1 MIIINVCA
9 LGCLDVKTYQAAWL
23 GLFFSLASVIERQRH
38 GKKAEQW
45 MSCQERPGELQLP
58 VRVVVCL
65 VLLDNTIVQLSKLIC
80 KIQPKNNHHLITAE
94 HLTAELLVVS
104 CQQWP
109 IDSRSVCM
117 CLLKIYYNSILQAL
131 ALVRSDCWGPLG
143 PGPDL
148 GPLGLSA
155 CRGLGQV
162 EFIQDTFTAETRIH
176 SLAIHCHLLFHE
188 GTITSRNKVHVSN
201 A

>member
-1 MIIINVCA
+1 MSRPTRLHGWVC
-9 LGCLDVKTYQAAWL
+9 
-23 GLFFSLASVIERQRH
+23 FFSLASVIERQRH

-45 MSCQERPGELQLP
+45 MSCQERPDELQLP

-148 GPLGLSA
+148 GPLGLSGPSGA
-155 CRGLGQV
+155 VCLQGPG
-162 EFIQDTFTAETRIH
+162 ASGIH
-176 SLAIHCHLLFHE
+176 PRYIHRRNEDSFPGDPLPSSF
-188 GTITSRNKVHVSN
+188 SRRYEVHVSN